1 MNISWRQFIVNLIK
15 FMGSMMN
22 IKQVLDELFSKPSA
36 LGNTSYQIK
45 SPMLLSDGL
54 AQIYQAWELTGIYLL
69 LEYQE
74 GSDWNVALEQ
84 ASGELLYVGKT
95 QKNLC
100 ERIKSHFGMKNL
112 TIKTCENH
120 RWHSVPSI
128 SDELKNRLSQGKVVI
143 YPVECISDNLSAKAL
158 LPELVEK
165 QLLVAFVLKHGYL
178 PKLNLQF

>member
-1 MNISWRQFIVNLIK
+1 MSISWRQFIVNLIN

-36 LGNTSYQIK
+36 LGNTSYHINP
-45 SPMLLSDGL
+45 PMLLSDGL
-54 AQIYQAWELTGIYLL
+54 AQIYQAWELSGIYLL

-74 GSDWNVALEQ
+74 GSDWNVTLEQ

-112 TIKTCENH
+112 TSKTFENH
-120 RWHSVPSI
+120 RWHSVLSI

-165 QLLVAFVLKHGYL
+165 QLLVAFVLTHGHL

>member
-1 MNISWRQFIVNLIK
+1 
-15 FMGSMMN
+15 
-22 IKQVLDELFSKPSA
+22 
-36 LGNTSYQIK
+36 
-45 SPMLLSDGL
+45 
-54 AQIYQAWELTGIYLL
+54 
-69 LEYQE
+69 
-74 GSDWNVALEQ
+74 
-84 ASGELLYVGKT
+84 LYVGKT

-158 LPELVEK
+158 LPELIEK
-165 QLLVAFVLKHGYL
+165 QLLVAFVLTHGHL